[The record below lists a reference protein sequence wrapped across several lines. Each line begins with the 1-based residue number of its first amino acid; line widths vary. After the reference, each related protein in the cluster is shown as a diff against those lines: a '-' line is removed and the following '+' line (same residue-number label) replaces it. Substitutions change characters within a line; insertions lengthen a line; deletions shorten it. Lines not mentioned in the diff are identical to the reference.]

1 MAAISGY
8 DQALLEDP
16 DSNQI
21 QEALMVFD
29 SICNSGYFVRTSIIL
44 FLNKVSLGICDFP
57 SGFNCLKNRIDVVL
71 RVIVFRSICSKN
83 EYWFRH

>member
-1 MAAISGY
+1 MDTSLAAISGY

-29 SICNSGYFVRTSIIL
+29 SICNSGYFIRTSIIL
-44 FLNKVSLGICDFP
+44 FLNKVSLG
-57 SGFNCLKNRIDVVL
+57 
-71 RVIVFRSICSKN
+71 CSMPWN
-83 EYWFRH
+83 FSS